1 MSRGDECPFD
11 LHPCYLFAKCGPTQ
25 ASLAILT
32 IIDTCCPNLAIIDP
46 ILDGSVG
53 MGNGEDA
60 KAGQRNMGWHPDLAS
75 QTSLPLK
82 GGPAEDH
89 IPFMVIIT
97 SHI

>member
-1 MSRGDECPFD
+1 
-11 LHPCYLFAKCGPTQ
+11 
-25 ASLAILT
+25 
-32 IIDTCCPNLAIIDP
+32 
-46 ILDGSVG
+46 
-53 MGNGEDA
+53 MGNGDDA